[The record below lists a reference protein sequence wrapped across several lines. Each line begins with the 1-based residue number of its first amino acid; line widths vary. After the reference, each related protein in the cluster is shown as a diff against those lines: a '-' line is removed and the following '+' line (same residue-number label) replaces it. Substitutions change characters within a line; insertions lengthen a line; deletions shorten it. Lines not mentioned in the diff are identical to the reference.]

1 MDPSALEA
9 LVESEH
15 DQVVRWREHEL
26 ERVGF
31 DIALARTLARRLD
44 VDLHQAVDLVNN
56 GCSPD
61 LVARILL

>member
-1 MDPSALEA
+1 MDPTALEA
-9 LVESEH
+9 LAPTEH

-26 ERVGF
+26 ERAGF
-31 DIALARTLARRLD
+31 ELALARTLARRLD
-44 VDLHQAVDLVNN
+44 VDLHQAVDLLNR